1 MLFRAG
7 LAACAAL
14 VIVSAPVAAFNKK
27 KGTQAQELDP
37 QGRGAVSGIGIESRD
52 IDAMADMV
60 LRDIMTRP
68 DIMDRPAA
76 PRIILDQSSFTNDS
90 SQRINAKL
98 ITDTLRSTL
107 NRAAAGRV
115 RFVNRERSLLLANE
129 RELKEQGT
137 ADVGTLGKQE
147 AISGSDYVLI
157 ATMVSLD
164 SRDGGGSGIQ
174 QRRTQITFELVE
186 VETQDIV
193 YTSEPY
199 ITFRAASEDVV
210 YR

>member
-1 MLFRAG
+1 MLYRTGIAV
-7 LAACAAL
+7 CAAL
-14 VIVSAPVAAFNKK
+14 AVLSAPAAAFDKK

-98 ITDTLRSTL
+98 ITDTLRSAL
-107 NRAAAGRV
+107 NRASAGRV
-115 RFVNRERSLLLANE
+115 RFVNRERTLLLDQE

-137 ADVGTLGKQE
+137 ADVGTLGKQQ

-164 SRDGGGSGIQ
+164 SRDGGRSGIQ